1 MVTFPFGKL
10 LNVPV
15 LVDVKPLDE
24 FTLTEG
30 PMLGLGA
37 GLGKFVSTDTV
48 CELVFD
54 TMNNNNTVRLRVQI
68 RFIS

>member
-15 LVDVKPLDE
+15 LVDVKALDAL
-24 FTLTEG
+24 TLTAG

-37 GLGKFVSTDTV
+37 GLGKFVSIDN
-48 CELVFD
+48 D
-54 TMNNNNTVRLRVQI
+54 
-68 RFIS
+68 

>member
-1 MVTFPFGKL
+1 MVTLPFGKL

-24 FTLTEG
+24 FTLTAG
-30 PMLGLGA
+30 PMLGFGA

-48 CELVFD
+48 CAFKAD
-54 TMNNNNTVRLRVQI
+54 TKDNNNTVRLRVQI